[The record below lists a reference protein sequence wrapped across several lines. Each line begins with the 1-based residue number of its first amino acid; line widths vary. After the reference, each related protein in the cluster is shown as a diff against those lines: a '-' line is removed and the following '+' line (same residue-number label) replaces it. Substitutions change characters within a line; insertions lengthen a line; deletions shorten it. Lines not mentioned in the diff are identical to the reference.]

1 MIRFLEINDN
11 EDNMPVKLVEGAPFL
26 ISPNEIS
33 KEESREYLEKK
44 SLTKKISITRK
55 FSDDKKKKKNIL
67 KGSFI

>member
-11 EDNMPVKLVEGAPFL
+11 EDNMPVKLVEGTPFL

-33 KEESREYLEKK
+33 KEENRECLEKK

-55 FSDDKKKKKNIL
+55 FSDDKKRKKNIL